1 MLTADSV
8 CTITISKRGGS
19 DLSPHF
25 VDDVATDLHMRVQ
38 ITAPNQSQIISA
50 ISETIRAR
58 RSCCRT
64 VSCNYFHSPIKPGN
78 LKCFPMIDSIEGE
91 NGRMGVSAAV
101 AKIIVNTP
109 QTIIATIIL
118 GQRIK
123 NTLKSSSSESRSPSA
138 LDSLQSPHRSDLHFT
153 CSSSISKAWTWTKK
167 HMIAW
172 NENSKIPNG
181 KDLFGLICTINY
193 P

>member
-1 MLTADSV
+1 MLTEDSV
-8 CTITISKRGGS
+8 CTITISMRGGS

-50 ISETIRAR
+50 IYETIRAR

-64 VSCNYFHSPIKPGN
+64 VSCNYFLSPIKPGT

-91 NGRMGVSAAV
+91 NGRMGVSAAF

-153 CSSSISKAWTWTKK
+153 CSSSISKA
-167 HMIAW
+167 
-172 NENSKIPNG
+172 
-181 KDLFGLICTINY
+181 
-193 P
+193 

>member
-8 CTITISKRGGS
+8 CTITISMRGGS

-50 ISETIRAR
+50 IYETTRA
-58 RSCCRT
+58 T
-64 VSCNYFHSPIKPGN
+64 VSCNYFNSPIKPGN

-138 LDSLQSPHRSDLHFT
+138 LDSLQSPHRVQ
-153 CSSSISKAWTWTKK
+153 
-167 HMIAW
+167 
-172 NENSKIPNG
+172 
-181 KDLFGLICTINY
+181 ICTSLALHPFREREHEQKNT
-193 P
+193 

>member
-1 MLTADSV
+1 MLTEDSV
-8 CTITISKRGGS
+8 CTITISMRGGS

-50 ISETIRAR
+50 IYETTRAR

-91 NGRMGVSAAV
+91 NGRMGASAAV

-138 LDSLQSPHRSDLHFT
+138 LDSLQSPHRVQ
-153 CSSSISKAWTWTKK
+153 
-167 HMIAW
+167 
-172 NENSKIPNG
+172 
-181 KDLFGLICTINY
+181 ICTSLALHPFREREHEQKNT
-193 P
+193 